1 MNISYLSKRFTV
13 FGVISS
19 LVTQHLL
26 ALSLILPMEAIYE
39 SGRLE
44 KDAFKKKYPGIDVTS
59 DIPDEEGY
67 YVRYTHGNL
76 TYYFGPTHD
85 YIVAEEK
92 SFELQE
98 IVDLATFE
106 LPYLKNSNIYV
117 WQFTEDIFGTALND
131 AQPEGFQV
139 VDINSTPGSS
149 DPSGNNM
156 QGTIINSKNINTKQI
171 EQVGEAQENENLGI
185 MTGLAG
191 QPNQLKRY
199 QQIQEGLNQ
208 DHKNMTLNQITQ
220 PSQNPSV
227 NRQIGNQGSAG
238 TGEGKGKGKGK
249 GNNQSQNQEQHQ
261 SGGISFWNMIGRIF
275 GF

>member
-1 MNISYLSKRFTV
+1 MSIPYLSKRFTV

-156 QGTIINSKNINTKQI
+156 QGTIIDSKNINTKQI
-171 EQVGEAQENENLGI
+171 EQVGEAQKNE
-185 MTGLAG
+185 
-191 QPNQLKRY
+191 
-199 QQIQEGLNQ
+199 
-208 DHKNMTLNQITQ
+208 NMTLNQITQ

-238 TGEGKGKGKGK
+238 NGEGKGKGK